1 MILVK
6 HCRDGAGGSN
16 LRISRDRLRFPA
28 QGSWSLSRVSSS
40 DVPLSLGE
48 ERVFFTV
55 MKMAGGLCSLLS
67 GIEVDRGS
75 STGHKVPLSTASV
88 TADSVGPAAPGIVQ
102 RCNKNCSS
110 STLCLGQAHSR
121 ASQGGSCNWEWG
133 QKLWSSTARMEL
145 AGSSLKT
152 SRDRLRLLAQ
162 GGWSLSRVSSSGVAA
177 LSG

>member
-55 MKMAGGLCSLLS
+55 MKMAGGLCSRLS

-88 TADSVGPAAPGIVQ
+88 SQQTRLVQ
-102 RCNKNCSS
+102 
-110 STLCLGQAHSR
+110 Q
-121 ASQGGSCNWEWG
+121 
-133 QKLWSSTARMEL
+133 
-145 AGSSLKT
+145 
-152 SRDRLRLLAQ
+152 LLE
-162 GGWSLSRVSSSGVAA
+162 
-177 LSG
+177 